1 MSKTIRA
8 TKHNGRTKKHTN
20 VAYSSKHNDRQY
32 KDKSHLKKS
41 SDDNLYYIN
50 GFNYFLTHKE
60 YVAWTEEQHENG
72 QVGTFEEYE
81 NLFYEK
87 MFKDQYNQQM
97 ERHIK
102 GGHKDRVKT
111 FDDWKKNKRYVPEE
125 TQLQVGNKDIQI
137 PRETSEKIFLE
148 YFKWEQKWGYEHE
161 CFQILDMAIHED
173 ETTIHS
179 QSRRV
184 WFSLNPE
191 TGIYEIGQDKA
202 LERAGIPLP
211 NPNEPRSRYNN
222 RKMVF
227 DKLAREQFLSIC
239 EAHGI
244 DVERVPVPDGAHNL
258 DKDEMIHRKHTEKEK
273 ELDKRDELLVEKE
286 KQLERKKEVLVERQ
300 KKLERKKE
308 VLVKKEKAVNELH
321 NALLNDLQTVRHI
334 LNAHSTE
341 NVENE
346 QIRALEE
353 ELSNIKYR
361 DGSTALERYR
371 RKQES
376 KRQEIRRDTSRIDEI
391 MERWY
396 SHGSSDD
403 FEMGN

>member
-202 LERAGIPLP
+202 LERAGIPLS

-244 DVERVPVPDGAHNL
+244 DVERVPVPDAAHNL

-346 QIRALEE
+346 QIRVLEE

-396 SHGSSDD
+396 SHGNSDD

>member
-32 KDKSHLKKS
+32 KDKSQLKKS

-161 CFQILDMAIHED
+161 CFQILNMAIHED

-244 DVERVPVPDGAHNL
+244 DVERVPVPDAAHNL

-396 SHGSSDD
+396 SHGNSDD
-403 FEMGN
+403 FEMR

>member
-244 DVERVPVPDGAHNL
+244 DVERVPVPDAAHNL

-396 SHGSSDD
+396 SHGNSDD

>member
-8 TKHNGRTKKHTN
+8 TTHNGRTKKHTN
-20 VAYSSKHNDRQY
+20 EGYNSKHNDRQY

-60 YVAWTEEQHENG
+60 YVKWTEEQHENG

-87 MFKDQYNQQM
+87 MFKEQYNQQM

-102 GGHKDRVKT
+102 GGHRDRVKT
-111 FDDWKKNKRYVPEE
+111 FDDWKKDKRYVPEE
-125 TQLQVGNKDIQI
+125 RQLQVGNKDIQI
-137 PRETSEKIFLE
+137 PREKSEEIFLE

-244 DVERVPVPDGAHNL
+244 AVERVPIPNAPHNL

-273 ELDKRDELLVEKE
+273 ELDKKDELLVEKE
-286 KQLERKKEVLVERQ
+286 KQLERKNEVLVERQ
-300 KKLERKKE
+300 KQLKRKNE
-308 VLVKKEKAVNELH
+308 ILVEKEKAVGKLH
-321 NALLNDLQTVRHI
+321 NALLNDLQTVNGI
-334 LNAHSTE
+334 LDAYSTE

-353 ELSNIKYR
+353 YLSTIKFR
-361 DGSTALERYR
+361 DGSTALEKYR
-371 RKQES
+371 HKQEAK
-376 KRQEIRRDTSRIDEI
+376 KREIRRDTSRIDEI

-396 SHGSSDD
+396 SHENSDD
-403 FEMGN
+403 FEIGN

>member
-60 YVAWTEEQHENG
+60 YVAWTEEQHENE

-111 FDDWKKNKRYVPEE
+111 FDDWKKDKRYVPEE

-191 TGIYEIGQDKA
+191 TGIYEIGQEKA

-211 NPNEPRSRYNN
+211 DTTKPRSRYNN

-239 EAHGI
+239 EAYGV
-244 DVERVPVPDGAHNL
+244 DVERVPIPDGSHNL

-273 ELDKRDELLVEKE
+273 ELDQRDELLVEKE

-300 KKLERKKE
+300 KQLEKKNK
-308 VLVKKEKAVNELH
+308 VLVEKEKTVNKLH
-321 NALLNDLQTVRHI
+321 NALLNDLQTVKGI
-334 LNAHSTE
+334 LDTYSME

-371 RKQES
+371 RKQEAK
-376 KRQEIRRDTSRIDEI
+376 KREIRRDTANMDEI
-391 MERWY
+391 MERWNIHKT
-396 SHGSSDD
+396 SNG

>member
-244 DVERVPVPDGAHNL
+244 DVERVPVPDAAHNL

-376 KRQEIRRDTSRIDEI
+376 KRQEIRRDTSRIDKI

-396 SHGSSDD
+396 SHGNSDD

>member
-244 DVERVPVPDGAHNL
+244 DVERVPVPDAAHNL

-273 ELDKRDELLVEKE
+273 ELDQRDELLVEKE
-286 KQLERKKEVLVERQ
+286 KQLERKNEVLVERQ
-300 KKLERKKE
+300 KQLERKNK
-308 VLVKKEKAVNELH
+308 VLVEKEKTVSKLH
-321 NALLNDLQTVRHI
+321 NDLLNDLQTVKGI
-334 LNAHSTE
+334 LDTYSME

-371 RKQES
+371 RKQEAK
-376 KRQEIRRDTSRIDEI
+376 KREIRRDTANMDEI
-391 MERWY
+391 MERWNIHKT
-396 SHGSSDD
+396 SNG

>member
-244 DVERVPVPDGAHNL
+244 DVERVPVPDAAHNL

-334 LNAHSTE
+334 LNAYSTE

-376 KRQEIRRDTSRIDEI
+376 KRQEIRRDTANMDEI
-391 MERWY
+391 MERWNIHKT
-396 SHGSSDD
+396 SNG

>member
-244 DVERVPVPDGAHNL
+244 DVERVPIPDGSHNL

-273 ELDKRDELLVEKE
+273 ELDQRDEL
-286 KQLERKKEVLVERQ
+286 
-300 KKLERKKE
+300 
-308 VLVKKEKAVNELH
+308 LVKKEKAVNELH

-396 SHGSSDD
+396 SHGNSDD

>member
-244 DVERVPVPDGAHNL
+244 DVERVPVPDAAHNL

-391 MERWY
+391 MERLY
-396 SHGSSDD
+396 SHGNSDD

>member
-244 DVERVPVPDGAHNL
+244 DVERVPVPDAAHNL

-308 VLVKKEKAVNELH
+308 VLIKKEKAVNELH

-371 RKQES
+371 RKQEAK
-376 KRQEIRRDTSRIDEI
+376 KREIRRDTSSIDEI
-391 MERWY
+391 MGRWY
-396 SHGSSDD
+396 SHGNSDD
-403 FEMGN
+403 FEMR

>member
-244 DVERVPVPDGAHNL
+244 DVERVPVPDAAHNL

-334 LNAHSTE
+334 LDAYSTE

-346 QIRALEE
+346 QIRALEAY
-353 ELSNIKYR
+353 LSKLQLPN
-361 DGSTALERYR
+361 GLTALDGFRQQ
-371 RKQES
+371 QEAK
-376 KRQEIRRDTSRIDEI
+376 KREFRRDTANMDEI
-391 MERWY
+391 MERWNIHKT
-396 SHGSSDD
+396 SNG

>member
-244 DVERVPVPDGAHNL
+244 DVERVPIPDAAHNL

-300 KKLERKKE
+300 KQLERKKE

-321 NALLNDLQTVRHI
+321 NALLSDLQTVKCI
-334 LNAHSTE
+334 LDTYSME

-346 QIRALEE
+346 QIKALEE
-353 ELSNIKYR
+353 YLSTIKFR
-361 DGSTALERYR
+361 DGSTALEKYR
-371 RKQES
+371 HKQEAK
-376 KRQEIRRDTSRIDEI
+376 KREIRRDTSSIDEI
-391 MERWY
+391 MGRWY
-396 SHGSSDD
+396 SHGNSDD

>member
-179 QSRRV
+179 QLRRV

-244 DVERVPVPDGAHNL
+244 DVERVPVPDAAHNL

-396 SHGSSDD
+396 SHGNSDD

>member
-244 DVERVPVPDGAHNL
+244 DVERVPVPDAAHNL

-396 SHGSSDD
+396 SHGNSDD
-403 FEMGN
+403 FEMGK

>member
-244 DVERVPVPDGAHNL
+244 DVERVPVPDAAHNL

-396 SHGSSDD
+396 SHGNSDD
-403 FEMGN
+403 FEMR

>member
-60 YVAWTEEQHENG
+60 YVAWTEEQHENE

-111 FDDWKKNKRYVPEE
+111 FDDWKKDKRYVPEE

-244 DVERVPVPDGAHNL
+244 DVERVPIPDAAHNL

-300 KKLERKKE
+300 KQLERKKE

-321 NALLNDLQTVRHI
+321 NALLSDLQTVKCI
-334 LNAHSTE
+334 LDTYSME

-346 QIRALEE
+346 QIKALEE
-353 ELSNIKYR
+353 YLSTIKFR
-361 DGSTALERYR
+361 DGSTALEKYR
-371 RKQES
+371 HKQEAK
-376 KRQEIRRDTSRIDEI
+376 KREIRRDTSSIDEI
-391 MERWY
+391 MGRWY
-396 SHGSSDD
+396 SHGNSDD

>member
-1 MSKTIRA
+1 
-8 TKHNGRTKKHTN
+8 
-20 VAYSSKHNDRQY
+20 
-32 KDKSHLKKS
+32 
-41 SDDNLYYIN
+41 
-50 GFNYFLTHKE
+50 
-60 YVAWTEEQHENG
+60 
-72 QVGTFEEYE
+72 
-81 NLFYEK
+81 
-87 MFKDQYNQQM
+87 
-97 ERHIK
+97 
-102 GGHKDRVKT
+102 
-111 FDDWKKNKRYVPEE
+111 
-125 TQLQVGNKDIQI
+125 
-137 PRETSEKIFLE
+137 
-148 YFKWEQKWGYEHE
+148 
-161 CFQILDMAIHED
+161 MAIHED

-222 RKMVF
+222 RKMTF

-239 EAHGI
+239 EAHGV
-244 DVERVPVPDGAHNL
+244 DVERVPIPDAAHNL

-286 KQLERKKEVLVERQ
+286 KQLERKNEVLVERQ

-334 LNAHSTE
+334 LNAYSTE

-396 SHGSSDD
+396 SHGNSDD

>member
-32 KDKSHLKKS
+32 KDKSQLKKS

-244 DVERVPVPDGAHNL
+244 DVERVPVPDAAHNL

-396 SHGSSDD
+396 SHGNSDD
-403 FEMGN
+403 FEMR